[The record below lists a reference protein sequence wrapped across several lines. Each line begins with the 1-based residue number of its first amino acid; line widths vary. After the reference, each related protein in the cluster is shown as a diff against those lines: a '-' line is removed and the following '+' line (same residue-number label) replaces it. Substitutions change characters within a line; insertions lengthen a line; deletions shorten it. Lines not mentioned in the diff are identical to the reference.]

1 MHARSPCECEVSTGR
16 RLERRPHLPPIR
28 LRVCGCEIMMSDE
41 GRGPRYNDA
50 TAIWSPTLSRKIQLD
65 KSIHSPT
72 SSARRPSRSV
82 SVSPS
87 PFLRRLRLRPQLHTT
102 CVAAV
107 PLSAGHSSVPLSAR
121 ARSPTRPPCPS
132 VRPPVRPTSKQR
144 HRCLRRFSRGRQVR
158 RPPGL
163 PPSFLPHQ
171 ARQTR
176 HSVQLSDKESILS

>member
-1 MHARSPCECEVSTGR
+1 MNVKFPLDDDLNGDRTYLPC
-16 RLERRPHLPPIR
+16 PIR

-50 TAIWSPTLSRKIQLD
+50 AAIWSPTLSRKIQLD

-87 PFLRRLRLRPQLHTT
+87 PFLRRLRLRPQLHT

-121 ARSPTRPPCPS
+121 ARSLAHSPSLS
-132 VRPPVRPTSKQR
+132 VRTSVRPTSKQR

-163 PPSFLPHQ
+163 PPSFLPRRGIQ
-171 ARQTR
+171 YNLAIKSQF
-176 HSVQLSDKESILS
+176 

>member
-1 MHARSPCECEVSTGR
+1 
-16 RLERRPHLPPIR
+16 
-28 LRVCGCEIMMSDE
+28 MMSDE

-50 TAIWSPTLSRKIQLD
+50 AIWSPTLSRKIQLD

-87 PFLRRLRLRPQLHTT
+87 PFLRRLRLRPQLHTRT

-121 ARSPTRPPCPS
+121 ARARSPTRPPCPS
-132 VRPPVRPTSKQR
+132 A
-144 HRCLRRFSRGRQVR
+144 R
-158 RPPGL
+158 RPSARRPSNGTVAFAVSQEAGRCADRRASRL
-163 PPSFLPHQ
+163 PSFLPYQ